1 MTRTSFRVVVLFLVV
16 ALVALP
22 GFAVTHAPQA
32 KKPSGLMSAVVQLLR
47 GLFPGLE
54 KAHGTM
60 DPNGQPDPA
69 SGAAPTSEAH
79 GTMDP
84 DGHA

>member
-1 MTRTSFRVVVLFLVV
+1 MTRTSCRVVVLFLIT

-22 GFAVTHAPQA
+22 GFAAAHAPQA
-32 KKPSGLMSAVVQLLR
+32 KKPGGFMSAVVQLLN

-60 DPNGQPDPA
+60 DPNGQPAPTP
-69 SGAAPTSEAH
+69 GAAPTSDAH

>member
-1 MTRTSFRVVVLFLVV
+1 MQRVSSRVLVLLLAVVLISMPAFAAGNPSRPV
-16 ALVALP
+16 AKP
-22 GFAVTHAPQA
+22 GFFNAFWH
-32 KKPSGLMSAVVQLLR
+32 LL
-47 GLFPGLE
+47 GSLVPAME

-60 DPNGQPDPA
+60 DPDGQPTP
-69 SGAAPTSEAH
+69 STSTAPTSDAH

>member
-1 MTRTSFRVVVLFLVV
+1 MQRVSSRVLVLLLAAVLISMPVFAAGNPSRPV
-16 ALVALP
+16 AKSGFFAAFWHLLGPVLP
-22 GFAVTHAPQA
+22 AT
-32 KKPSGLMSAVVQLLR
+32 
-47 GLFPGLE
+47 E

-60 DPNGQPDPA
+60 DPNGQPTP
-69 SGAAPTSEAH
+69 STSTAPTSDAH

>member
-1 MTRTSFRVVVLFLVV
+1 MTRTSSRVVVLFLAV

-22 GFAVTHAPQA
+22 SFAATHAPYA
-32 KKPSGLMSAVVQLLR
+32 KKPGGFVSAAMQFLR
-47 GLFPGLE
+47 GLFPRLE

-60 DPNGQPDPA
+60 DPDGKP
-69 SGAAPTSEAH
+69 APTSGVVPTSDAH

-84 DGHA
+84 DG

>member
-1 MTRTSFRVVVLFLVV
+1 VTRTPSRVVVLFLIAV
-16 ALVALP
+16 LVALP
-22 GFAVTHAPQA
+22 GFAATHAPQA
-32 KKPSGLMSAVVQLLR
+32 KKLGLMSAVVQLFHA
-47 GLFPGLE
+47 LFPGLE

-60 DPNGQPDPA
+60 DPDGQPAPT
-69 SGAAPTSEAH
+69 SGAAPTSDAH